1 MGFQFIAKIKLVQKE
16 QENKPHFSQSSFCDT
31 ATSTNGYDHGV
42 HKNTF
47 GDIFLKVLYKTIR

>member
-31 ATSTNGYDHGV
+31 ATSTNGYNCV
-42 HKNTF
+42 YKNTF

>member
-47 GDIFLKVLYKTIR
+47 GDIFLKVL